1 MKLTKDKIIK
11 KFKREVITSITGLS
25 YPEAMRTD
33 VIKAGI
39 LMGEY
44 FQFLFEKKLVDAKMA
59 EQLDLFAASE
69 IVKYGEMKWTE
80 KPTLKLSMS
89 RLV

>member
-33 VIKAGI
+33 VIKVGI

-44 FQFLFEKKLVDAKMA
+44 FQFLVEKKLVDAKMA

-69 IVKYGEMKWTE
+69 IVKYGEM
-80 KPTLKLSMS
+80 
-89 RLV
+89 